1 MATYVP
7 NAITTTE
14 PVESRPVESAALEF
28 RTLKTSV
35 TSRIDALQVG
45 LDALQTELAAEQA
58 DRGVDEAALAAVD
71 ALEVVNRTNADNA
84 IVASISPYIDQ
95 VALANFPNNFDLG
108 FISDPVAPL
117 NFFDFGS
124 I

>member
-35 TSRIDALQVG
+35 TSRVDALQVG
-45 LDALQTELAAEQA
+45 LAAEQ
-58 DRGVDEAALAAVD
+58 
-71 ALEVVNRTNADNA
+71 VNRTNADNA

>member
-14 PVESRPVESAALEF
+14 PVESRSVESAALEF

-35 TSRIDALQVG
+35 TSRVDALQVG
-45 LDALQTELAAEQA
+45 LDTLQTE
-58 DRGVDEAALAAVD
+58 V

-108 FISDPVAPL
+108 FISDPVASL

>member
-7 NAITTTE
+7 NALDAAQ
-14 PVESRPVESAALEF
+14 PVESRTVESAALEF

-35 TSRIDALQVG
+35 TSRVDTLQVG
-45 LDALQTELAAEQA
+45 LAAEQ
-58 DRGVDEAALAAVD
+58 
-71 ALEVVNRTNADNA
+71 VNRTNADNA

-95 VALANFPNNFDLG
+95 VALVNFPNNFDLG

>member
-14 PVESRPVESAALEF
+14 PVESRSVESAALEF

-35 TSRIDALQVG
+35 TSRVDALQVG
-45 LDALQTELAAEQA
+45 LAAEQ
-58 DRGVDEAALAAVD
+58 
-71 ALEVVNRTNADNA
+71 VNRTNADNA

-95 VALANFPNNFDLG
+95 VALVNFPNNFDLG
-108 FISDPVAPL
+108 FISDPVASL

>member
-7 NAITTTE
+7 NATQATE
-14 PVESRPVESAALEF
+14 PIASRPVESAALEF
-28 RTLKTSV
+28 RTLKTSI
-35 TSRIDALQVG
+35 TSRVDS
-45 LDALQTELAAEQA
+45 LQTELDAETI
-58 DRGVDEAALAAVD
+58 E
-71 ALEVVNRTNADNA
+71 RTNADNA

-95 VALANFPNNFDLG
+95 VALVNFPNNFDLG

>member
-7 NAITTTE
+7 NATQATE
-14 PVESRPVESAALEF
+14 PIASRPVESAALEF
-28 RTLKTSV
+28 RTLKTSI
-35 TSRIDALQVG
+35 TSRVDS
-45 LDALQTELAAEQA
+45 LQTELDAEQA
-58 DRGVDEAALAAVD
+58 DRIANESALAATA
-71 ALEVVNRTNADNA
+71 ALETVNRTNADNA

-95 VALANFPNNFDLG
+95 VALVNFPNNFDLG

>member
-7 NAITTTE
+7 NATQATE
-14 PVESRPVESAALEF
+14 PIASRPVESAALEF
-28 RTLKTSV
+28 RTLKTSI
-35 TSRIDALQVG
+35 TSRVDS
-45 LDALQTELAAEQA
+45 LQTELDAETI
-58 DRGVDEAALAAVD
+58 E
-71 ALEVVNRTNADNA
+71 RTNADNA

-95 VALANFPNNFDLG
+95 VALVNFPNNFDLG
-108 FISDPVAPL
+108 FVSDPIAPS

>member
-7 NAITTTE
+7 NATTNTE
-14 PVESRPVESAALEF
+14 PVESRTVESAALEF

-35 TSRIDALQVG
+35 TSRVDALQVG
-45 LDALQTELAAEQA
+45 LAAEQ
-58 DRGVDEAALAAVD
+58 
-71 ALEVVNRTNADNA
+71 VNRTNADNA